1 MDEHVQLATY
11 TSFTLH
17 SSPNSLM
24 EELTKNLK
32 RRQGKVK
39 LLSAAQLQPILD
51 DALLSRDSTELAF
64 MHLIDDYEFDLDVL
78 KAKLVGA

>member
-1 MDEHVQLATY
+1 
-11 TSFTLH
+11 
-17 SSPNSLM
+17 M

-32 RRQGKVK
+32 RRQGKVQ
-39 LLSAAQLQPILD
+39 LLSAAQLEPILAE
-51 DALLSRDSTELAF
+51 ALLSRDSTELAF

>member
-1 MDEHVQLATY
+1 
-11 TSFTLH
+11 
-17 SSPNSLM
+17 M

-32 RRQGKVK
+32 RRQGKVQ
-39 LLSAAQLQPILD
+39 LLSAAQLEPVLD
-51 DALLSRDSTELAF
+51 EALLSRDSTELAF